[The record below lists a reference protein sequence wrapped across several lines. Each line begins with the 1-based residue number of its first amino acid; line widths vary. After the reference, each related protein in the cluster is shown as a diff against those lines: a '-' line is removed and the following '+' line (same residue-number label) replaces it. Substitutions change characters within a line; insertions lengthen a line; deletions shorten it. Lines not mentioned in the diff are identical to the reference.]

1 VSAPLGDERL
11 IASVTLR
18 RLKLPLNRPYRL
30 SYRTFEEFEPII
42 AEVVLDDGRVGWGE
56 GHISPGSSKETR
68 EGGWAFACATAEK
81 LVGELAARAYEL
93 VQTSAVA
100 SPVAATAL
108 ACAIEMAA
116 GHAALVID
124 EPIDLPLLAPINASD
139 APDIELE
146 VSDLLG
152 RGFRTFKVKVGKS
165 VPDDLARVRVIQDAV
180 DGRAT
185 LRLDANRGFDR
196 ERGIAFAKGL
206 RPNAIELFEQPCAT
220 DAWDDNTAVA
230 AASPVPLMLDEPI
243 CSIRDIKRA
252 ATIDGVA
259 FCKVK
264 LKRFGGIGRLREALE
279 AIKAYDMGAIL
290 GDGLSSDIGC
300 WMEACAGAGA
310 ISGAGE
316 FNGFLKI
323 RDPLLQPAIHFDN
336 GHLHIAPGYWP
347 TVNWDANAA
356 TVIQKRTFS

>member
-1 VSAPLGDERL
+1 LLNRGGDRAVSAPLGDERL

-68 EGGWAFACATAEK
+68 EGGWAFACATAEQ

-116 GHAALVID
+116 GHPALVID

-165 VPDDLARVRVIQDAV
+165 VPDDLARVRGHSDPETHVLLKTGGD
-180 DGRAT
+180 
-185 LRLDANRGFDR
+185 LNS
-196 ERGIAFAKGL
+196 
-206 RPNAIELFEQPCAT
+206 
-220 DAWDDNTAVA
+220 NTVPPP
-230 AASPVPLMLDEPI
+230 ASIP
-243 CSIRDIKRA
+243 
-252 ATIDGVA
+252 
-259 FCKVK
+259 
-264 LKRFGGIGRLREALE
+264 
-279 AIKAYDMGAIL
+279 
-290 GDGLSSDIGC
+290 
-300 WMEACAGAGA
+300 
-310 ISGAGE
+310 ISGAVHTRAFACAYE
-316 FNGFLKI
+316 PRRLK
-323 RDPLLQPAIHFDN
+323 LN
-336 GHLHIAPGYWP
+336 
-347 TVNWDANAA
+347 
-356 TVIQKRTFS
+356 